1 MIALRPRAI
10 RIPLSIPIS
19 YRRVGDDE
27 WFHSRV
33 MNLSESGILF
43 GPTELQLGAAV
54 EVMVSPPVHVGS
66 LSRGNQV
73 CAGEVVRSTHIGAV
87 AVRVRSCRF
96 MLDD

>member
-1 MIALRPRAI
+1 
-10 RIPLSIPIS
+10 
-19 YRRVGDDE
+19 
-27 WFHSRV
+27 